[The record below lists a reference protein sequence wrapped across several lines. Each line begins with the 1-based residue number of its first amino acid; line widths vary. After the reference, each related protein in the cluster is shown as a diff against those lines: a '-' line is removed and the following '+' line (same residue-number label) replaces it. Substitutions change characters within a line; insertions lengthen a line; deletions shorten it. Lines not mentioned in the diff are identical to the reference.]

1 MTSEAELVN
10 QMTAQLDANVSAIK
24 MAQAIVALDID
35 RLKQAST
42 TASNPTMAELVK
54 KAEQNLAD
62 LKASL
67 NSFKTHNR

>member
-1 MTSEAELVN
+1 
-10 QMTAQLDANVSAIK
+10 

-35 RLKQAST
+35 RLKQAGA
-42 TASNPTMAELVK
+42 TAGNPTMAELVK

-67 NSFKTHNR
+67 NSFKTHNG